1 MVFVTVSAFLVTA
14 IYSSSVPV
22 VYANI
27 ICGYTGDGR
36 TKFCTDSLHEH
47 FYRCDQDD
55 EGEWHCH
62 RTSTALS
69 NDLPP
74 SLNDAL
80 DAAIKEDSQNT
91 TKVPKG
97 DFLNDG
103 NLLTE
108 GSQADNNTA
117 ACCCGDPGA
126 PPCPKGPKDL
136 GELNNGENGHE
147 INPGLD

>member
-1 MVFVTVSAFLVTA
+1 MGVSAFLVTA
-14 IYSSSVPV
+14 IYSSSVSAV
-22 VYANI
+22 FANI
-27 ICGYTGDGR
+27 ICGYTGDGL
-36 TKFCTDSLHEH
+36 TKFCTDPLHEH

-55 EGEWHCH
+55 EGKWICH

-80 DAAIKEDSQNT
+80 DAAIKEESQNT

-108 GSQADNNTA
+108 GSQSDNSTV

-126 PPCPKGPKDL
+126 PPCPKGSKDL
-136 GELNNGENGHE
+136 GGLKNDENGPSV
-147 INPGLD
+147 NPGTD

>member
-14 IYSSSVPV
+14 IYSSSVSV

-27 ICGYTGDGR
+27 ICGYTGDGL
-36 TKFCTDSLHEH
+36 TKFCTDPLHQY

-55 EGEWHCH
+55 EGKWNCH
-62 RTSTALS
+62 RASTVHS

-74 SLNDAL
+74 ALNDAL
-80 DAAIKEDSQNT
+80 DAAIKKESQNT
-91 TKVPKG
+91 TKVPEG
-97 DFLNDG
+97 GFLNDG

-108 GSQADNNTA
+108 GSQSDNSTA

-126 PPCPKGPKDL
+126 PSCPKGSKDVGGL
-136 GELNNGENGHE
+136 NDGESAPA
-147 INPGLD
+147 INPGQ